1 MADKVCS
8 SPRNF
13 VLPPIWD
20 DDDAMFSLMQPIRRP
35 KHVDPEA
42 YIKKVKFWEDLLLSY
57 AKHQRV
63 AVVSVQSLQ
72 TVFARYFIEE
82 GIQMVPQCLP
92 EVFVSLLESGKLESI
107 EAHSGLL
114 HTVLKTGFNYLIK
127 APLEWTS
134 RLVFGD
140 ANTSD
145 NSVGTTMTKL
155 DPEQQFAFT
164 DLSEQLASQFINLF
178 TTNYKS
184 RRLTLRLPVYELDDF
199 DTALAE
205 FLPHDATRWH
215 VKRLCTEL
223 FHCLRFETV
232 SDPEG
237 TWSTQVVRVSDGLEN
252 PLPLPSKKSDS
263 QTEMS
268 VLGGLAHTRA
278 VVRQLE
284 AEEQKLATEIEER
297 RNRIKMLMKQNR
309 VREAKSLLQRT
320 KILEKSLA
328 TRQTHLHHLE
338 AMQLQIDS
346 ASDNHTVLCA
356 LADSGRALQQITGGT
371 EGLTKIEDTMH
382 DIADSVQDS
391 NEFSDLLSSLGRTS
405 AYTDEDELE
414 KELRSLLIPEREV
427 TKPQP
432 ASKNPNLIS
441 DTQLE
446 AELAALSLDQLRF
459 PEVPGT
465 PITPPEKTKSSL
477 PT

>member
-1 MADKVCS
+1 MESRDSTSELDFDRWSSRSYSVPMCRSDYRWSFDLMVQNAYLSILEGHALMGASFCPCPACGCADTDVTRR
-8 SPRNF
+8 SPPLMLRKQEHQTGRL
-13 VLPPIWD
+13 VEL
-20 DDDAMFSLMQPIRRP
+20 ATFS
-35 KHVDPEA
+35 E
-42 YIKKVKFWEDLLLSY
+42 
-57 AKHQRV
+57 
-63 AVVSVQSLQ
+63 
-72 TVFARYFIEE
+72 
-82 GIQMVPQCLP
+82 LP
-92 EVFVSLLESGKLESI
+92 EYS
-107 EAHSGLL
+107 
-114 HTVLKTGFNYLIK
+114 VLFFFI
-127 APLEWTS
+127 
-134 RLVFGD
+134 
-140 ANTSD
+140 
-145 NSVGTTMTKL
+145 
-155 DPEQQFAFT
+155 FT
-164 DLSEQLASQFINLF
+164 F
-178 TTNYKS
+178 
-184 RRLTLRLPVYELDDF
+184 
-199 DTALAE
+199 
-205 FLPHDATRWH
+205 FL
-215 VKRLCTEL
+215 
-223 FHCLRFETV
+223 
-232 SDPEG
+232 
-237 TWSTQVVRVSDGLEN
+237 QVVRVSDGLEN

-432 ASKNPNLIS
+432 ASKNPNLLS